1 MGVEM
6 KKMMSDRLNNE
17 KGQAMIESI
26 PLISIFILLMLY
38 ALGLFGVIHSG
49 ILFSIGARAY
59 AFETFRNRTN
69 TNVFRYSGN
78 AKSNPRESFHHGP
91 IGFRYHF
98 ISEYVPGS
106 LPISATA
113 RPIVVGLTREPKS
126 AGASGKAVHNRN
138 AFEDIEKG
146 VRNQSVE
153 VHPAWLMIGYGL
165 CMNATCGQ

>member
-1 MGVEM
+1 MQAISKG
-6 KKMMSDRLNNE
+6 KIANE
-17 KGQAMIESI
+17 KGQAMIESL

-38 ALGLFGVIHSG
+38 SLGLFGVIHSG

-69 TNVFRYSGN
+69 TNVFRYSAN

-113 RPIVVGLTREPKS
+113 RPIVIGLNREPKS

-138 AFEDIEKG
+138 AFEDIQKG
-146 VRNQSVE
+146 QRNQTVE

-165 CMNATCGQ
+165 CMNATCGR